1 MAIQRT
7 IKVTTTQHVLTDEPK
22 VQQFPMR
29 KWSIQVS
36 MVGPDGKDMPA
47 NVFDKVTYKL
57 HPTFANPTRGK
68 FCVEKTFSICR
79 IVVLCVLTLS

>member
-57 HPTFANPTRGK
+57 HPTFANPTRGMFFSFVLFK
-68 FCVEKTFSICR
+68 RLVEICSIVF
-79 IVVLCVLTLS
+79 VVC